1 MLPARPCA
9 RVARDALAGDPSSVF
24 LNQPISAWPSVC
36 RPLSLL
42 RARAPVRAC
51 VHALCLRTRT
61 RSFRFSGL
69 VRANTVN
76 VTVNQDKKLKA
87 GTRHNLL
94 VVAGQAGT
102 SAAKIGKL
110 KGGKHVGG
118 KKGKS
123 VARGYRYN
131 ALRIN
136 AAAAATGTRH
146 SIRRAALARFSKL
159 TAANKPVSAGR
170 ERKTR

>member
-1 MLPARPCA
+1 M
-9 RVARDALAGDPSSVF
+9 
-24 LNQPISAWPSVC
+24 
-36 RPLSLL
+36 
-42 RARAPVRAC
+42 
-51 VHALCLRTRT
+51 
-61 RSFRFSGL
+61 
-69 VRANTVN
+69 RANTVN
-76 VTVNQDKKLKA
+76 VAVNKDKKLKA

-94 VVAGQAGT
+94 VIAGQAGT
-102 SAAKIGKL
+102 AAAKIGKL